1 MATKYGIII
10 DNDVFI
16 NAKHIVKMC
25 KYDNDYG
32 SHWIEVFTSDD
43 KKSVSY
49 ITFNDKIERD
59 EAFDRIIKE
68 VFGDCLEFN
77 KNKK

>member
-1 MATKYGIII
+1 MSNKHGLII
-10 DNDVFI
+10 DGQIFL
-16 NAKHIVKMC
+16 NADYIKKMC

-32 SHWIEVFTSDD
+32 SHWIEVFTSDE
-43 KKSVSY
+43 KKSASY
-49 ITFNDKIERD
+49 ITFEDKIERD